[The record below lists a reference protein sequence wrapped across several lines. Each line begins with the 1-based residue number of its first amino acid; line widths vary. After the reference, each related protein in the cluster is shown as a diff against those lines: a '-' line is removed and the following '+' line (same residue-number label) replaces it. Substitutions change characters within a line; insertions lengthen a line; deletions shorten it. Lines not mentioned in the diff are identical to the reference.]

1 MKRDKKGLPPHKIC
15 RNVGDYNRGTYENIN
30 RRAGFRLED
39 TPFTITS
46 IRRETKRRL
55 AWVEGQSTDRKR
67 NCHHIV
73 PVPLIYGI
81 NN

>member
-46 IRRETKRRL
+46 IRRETKRICWHGLRGKVQIGKEI
-55 AWVEGQSTDRKR
+55 AT
-67 NCHHIV
+67 I
-73 PVPLIYGI
+73 
-81 NN
+81 